1 MQIAVILLFKLCNAG
16 YLYCAEMMPKEHELQ
31 LMLVNTLRKVLL
43 AHLVSF
49 TINFDP

>member
-1 MQIAVILLFKLCNAG
+1 MPIVVILLFKLYNAG

-43 AHLVSF
+43 AHLISVA
-49 TINFDP
+49 INFDR